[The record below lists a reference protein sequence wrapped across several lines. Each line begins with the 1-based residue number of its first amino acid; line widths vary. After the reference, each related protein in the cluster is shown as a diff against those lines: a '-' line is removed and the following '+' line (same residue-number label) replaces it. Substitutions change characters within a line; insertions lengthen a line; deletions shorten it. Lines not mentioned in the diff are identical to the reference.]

1 MSSSPYLKP
10 SRALVLVL
18 AIAALSSLIGLE
30 TAPLMEADENA
41 QAAVARHIMV
51 TGDVLQL
58 KLNGQPFTEKPPLFF
73 LEMAGFFKLFGV
85 SEVSARMTSAINGLL
100 FLAALFWIA
109 RRLMDT
115 EAATLW
121 TLLYTSSVLPLILS
135 RAAIIDHTF
144 NALMALGALCL
155 VAYDE
160 SYARRAL
167 AEAAESGR
175 TKESGL
181 RGDGHR
187 PTIGEHWAW
196 LLAAA
201 LAMGLAVLAKGPSG
215 GAVPLVAFGA
225 YKVVHRGAPLRL
237 SHWAVCGALAVAV
250 ALSWVCANY
259 LVHGGL
265 FFEGFAL
272 KMWTAF
278 AKPQQGHAGPFYYHW
293 AVALVGLFPWTP
305 LLLLYVLPDVR
316 AAVLG
321 KKLGPAWVAM
331 GVGWTLFV
339 LIVFSIVKT
348 KLPHHS
354 AGIYVPLTMLAALA
368 LQGAVR
374 SRGRIPAW
382 LAAAMALYG
391 VAIAAAFAILPY
403 TFAQLAQAY
412 GAGLDPAPE
421 VPALA
426 YVPGAILGGGI
437 VVGAVLLR
445 WGRTLTGVAVTGVT
459 MAAFIIGVSR
469 VHLPLIAAYIQGPAI
484 ALMDEAYRNGGEL
497 AMYQDVWYS
506 TLFYGDRDID
516 IVDSWYFTGDAA
528 RLDTPGEAPLY
539 VITAQIHAGQ
549 LLREHPQLRFVR
561 TLGPVAMY
569 RLPAKSE
576 LPRRPDSPLRR
587 KRRQPL
593 ASPEDGTGTRRANHT
608 PFPAEIP
615 S

>member
-1 MSSSPYLKP
+1 MPSSLYLKP

-18 AIAALSSLIGLE
+18 AIAAVSSLIGLE
-30 TAPLMEADENA
+30 AAPLMEADENA

-51 TGDVLQL
+51 SGDVLQL
-58 KLNGQPFTEKPPLFF
+58 ELNGQPFTEKPPLFF

-85 SEVSARMTSAINGLL
+85 SEVSARMTSAVNGLL

-109 RRLMDT
+109 RHLLDT

-121 TLLYTSSVLPLILS
+121 SLLYASSVLPLILS

-144 NALMALGALCL
+144 NALMALGVLCL

-160 SYARRAL
+160 SYTRRAL
-167 AEAAESGR
+167 AGNTESGR
-175 TKESGL
+175 SSG
-181 RGDGHR
+181 GGPGGAGHR
-187 PTIGEHWAW
+187 PAIGGHWAW
-196 LLAAA
+196 LLAGA

-215 GAVPLVAFGA
+215 GAIPLVAFGS
-225 YKVVHRGAPLRL
+225 YKVVRRGAPLRFI
-237 SHWAVCGALAVAV
+237 HWVVCGAVALAV

-265 FFEGFAL
+265 FFEAFAL

-278 AKPQQGHAGPFYYHW
+278 VQPQQGHSGPFYYHW
-293 AVALVGLFPWTP
+293 VVALVGLFPWTP
-305 LLLLYVLPDVR
+305 LLLLYALPDVR

-321 KKLGPAWVAM
+321 RRFGRAWVAM

-368 LQGAVR
+368 LQAVVR
-374 SRGRIPAW
+374 SRGRIPGW
-382 LAAAMALYG
+382 VAAVMALYG
-391 VAIAAAFAILPY
+391 LAIAAAFAVLPY
-403 TFAQLAQAY
+403 TFARLAQAY
-412 GAGLDPAPE
+412 GAGLDPAPQ

-426 YVPGAILGGGI
+426 FLPGAILAVGI
-437 VVGAVLLR
+437 VVAAVLLR
-445 WGRTLTGVAVTGVT
+445 WRRTLTGVAVAGVT
-459 MAAFIIGVSR
+459 MAAFIIGVTR

-497 AMYQDVWYS
+497 AMYEDVWYS

-516 IVDSWYFTGDAA
+516 FVDSWYFKGDPA
-528 RLDTPGEAPLY
+528 RLDTPGAAPLY
-539 VITAQIHAGQ
+539 VITAKIHAAQ
-549 LLREHPQLRFVR
+549 LLQEHPRLSFVR
-561 TLGPVAMY
+561 SVGAVAMY
-569 RLPAKSE
+569 RLPAKGE
-576 LPRRPDSPLRR
+576 LSRRP
-587 KRRQPL
+587 
-593 ASPEDGTGTRRANHT
+593 
-608 PFPAEIP
+608 
-615 S
+615 